1 MKYFCA
7 ETERKKSKSSCYL
20 EFQKGR
26 YANKCWLEDSICLHD
41 DIFEKLG
48 LYQVLISAIPQFDHW
63 GITEV
68 SPEQWQLVKSNAEMI
83 GGEVLIAV
91 IELDEWVVKCFEKE
105 EVFTI
110 CGI

>member
-1 MKYFCA
+1 MKYFCT
-7 ETERKKSKSSCYL
+7 EIERKKSKSSCYL

-26 YANKCWLEDSICLHD
+26 YANKHWLEDSICLHD
-41 DIFEKLG
+41 DIFEELG
-48 LYQVLISAIPQFDHW
+48 LYQVLNSANLKFDHW

-68 SPEQWQLVKSNAEMI
+68 SPEQWQQVKIKAEAL
-83 GGEVLIAV
+83 GGEVLVAV
-91 IELDEWVVKCFEKE
+91 MELDEWVVKCFEKE